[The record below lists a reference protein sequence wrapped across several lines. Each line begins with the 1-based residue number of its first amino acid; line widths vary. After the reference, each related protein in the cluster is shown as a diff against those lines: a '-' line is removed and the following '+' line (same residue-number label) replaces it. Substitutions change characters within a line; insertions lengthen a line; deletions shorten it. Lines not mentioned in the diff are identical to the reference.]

1 MMLVLLG
8 PPGAG
13 KGTHADAIRAGLGV
27 PHVST
32 GAMLRMAIEA
42 ETPAGRKAKPLV
54 EGGDLVPDDLM
65 AEMVRDRLD
74 QEDARGGFILDGYP
88 RNVDQARDLD
98 GILAK
103 RGVGP
108 LDRVL
113 SLVVDD
119 DEIVRRL
126 SGRRTCEECGALY
139 HVVSAPP
146 KTEGRCDRCGNALMQ
161 RADDRPDVIAHRL
174 AVYRA
179 QTEPLVTFYRGRG
192 LLAEVDAAGPLD
204 AVRQRVVGALR

>member
-1 MMLVLLG
+1 MMVVLLG

-13 KGTHADAIRAGLGV
+13 KGTHADAIRSGFGV

-32 GAMLRMAIEA
+32 GDMLRAAIEA
-42 ETPAGRKAKPLV
+42 GTPSGRKAKELV
-54 EGGDLVPDDLM
+54 ERGELVPNDLM
-65 AEMVRDRLD
+65 AEMVRDRLSD
-74 QEDARGGFILDGYP
+74 KDASTGFILDGYP
-88 RNVDQARDLD
+88 RNLDQARDLD
-98 GILAK
+98 GMLAT
-103 RGVGP
+103 RGAA

-119 DEIVRRL
+119 EEIVRRL
-126 SGRRTCEECGALY
+126 SGRRTCEECGAPY

-146 KTEGRCDRCGNALMQ
+146 KIAGTCDRCGGPLAQ
-161 RADDRPDVIAHRL
+161 RADDRPDVIEHRI

-179 QTEPLVTFYRGRG
+179 QTEPLVAFYRERG
-192 LLAEVDAAGPLD
+192 LLAEVDATGSLG

>member
-1 MMLVLLG
+1 MMVVLLG

-42 ETPAGRKAKPLV
+42 GTPAGRRAKAVV
-54 EGGDLVPDDLM
+54 ERGDLVPDDLM
-65 AEMVRDRLD
+65 AEMVQERLA
-74 QEDARGGFILDGYP
+74 EADAEGGFILDGYP
-88 RNVDQARDLD
+88 RNIDQAHDLD
-98 GILAK
+98 GILAQ
-103 RGVGP
+103 RGGR

-113 SLVVDD
+113 SLMVDD

-126 SGRRTCEECGALY
+126 SGRRTCDECGAPY

-146 KTEGRCDRCGNALMQ
+146 KTEGRCDRCGGSLSQ
-161 RADDRPDVIAHRL
+161 RADDRPEVVARRL

-179 QTEPLVTFYRGRG
+179 QTEPLVAFYRGRG
-192 LLAEVDAAGPLD
+192 VLAEVDAAGTLD

>member
-13 KGTHADAIRAGLGV
+13 KGTHADAIRGQFGV

-32 GAMLRMAIEA
+32 GNMLRAAIE
-42 ETPAGRKAKPLV
+42 EGTQAGQKAKTLV
-54 EGGDLVPDDLM
+54 ERGDLVPDDLM

-88 RNVDQARDLD
+88 RNVGQARDLD

-103 RGVGP
+103 RGGS

-126 SGRRTCEECGALY
+126 SGRRTCEACGALY

-146 KTEGRCDRCGNALMQ
+146 KTDGRCDRCGGVLTQ
-161 RADDRPDVIAHRL
+161 RADDRRDVIAHRL
-174 AVYRA
+174 SVYRA
-179 QTEPLVTFYRGRG
+179 QTEPLVAFYRGRG
-192 LLAEVDAAGPLD
+192 LLAEVDAAGTLD
-204 AVRQRVVGALR
+204 AVRQRVVGALG

>member
-42 ETPAGRKAKPLV
+42 GSPAGQKAKTLV
-54 EGGDLVPDDLM
+54 ESGDLVPDDLM

-88 RNVDQARDLD
+88 RNVGQARDLD

-103 RGVGP
+103 RTSR

-146 KTEGRCDRCGNALMQ
+146 KSEGRCDRCGGALTH

-174 AVYRA
+174 SVYRA
-179 QTEPLVTFYRGRG
+179 QTEPLVAFYRGRG
-192 LLAEVDAAGPLD
+192 LLAEVDAAGTLD